1 MNTAGSFPG
10 RLGMRGEGE
19 AVTEILDPHV
29 VLPGSLSYPSLARLR
44 LRPTRLVVDLRERGR
59 LARGGPQHAHD
70 CPCGRDAARFQRRLA
85 QNLAQL

>member
-1 MNTAGSFPG
+1 MAKLS
-10 RLGMRGEGE
+10 EDE
-19 AVTEILDPHV
+19 AKALA
-29 VLPGSLSYPSLARLR
+29 SKYLARLR

-59 LARGGPQHAHD
+59 LARSGPQHAHD